1 MLDLFTPLLDNV
13 KLSLKFY
20 LYNCSHAFVSQ
31 AKEVKPLS
39 RVPGGA
45 QVRVRD
51 PENMIGIIWATRKR

>member
-1 MLDLFTPLLDNV
+1 MKNLLYYV
-13 KLSLKFY
+13 MY
-20 LYNCSHAFVSQ
+20 CLYNCSHAFMSQ